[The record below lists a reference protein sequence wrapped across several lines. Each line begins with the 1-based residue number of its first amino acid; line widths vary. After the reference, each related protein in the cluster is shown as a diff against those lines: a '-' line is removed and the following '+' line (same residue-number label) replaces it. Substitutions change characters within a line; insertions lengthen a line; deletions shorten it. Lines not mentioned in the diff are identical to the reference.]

1 MWRELL
7 SGYPDEIICE
17 FLEFGWPIGYMSDT
31 LPIFDLRTHR
41 GALDF
46 PDQVNAYLSKE
57 LKLGRIAGPFD
68 TVPLAQGFVVSP
80 LNTVEKRDS
89 EERRVIVDL
98 SWPCGHSVND
108 GIPSDSY
115 LGEPLV
121 LRFPTIDDIV
131 DQLLLLWVVVA
142 ICTSV
147 TFERRTANSQWTLK
161 TILF

>member
-68 TVPLAQGFVVSP
+68 TVPFTQG
-80 LNTVEKRDS
+80 
-89 EERRVIVDL
+89 
-98 SWPCGHSVND
+98 
-108 GIPSDSY
+108 
-115 LGEPLV
+115 
-121 LRFPTIDDIV
+121 
-131 DQLLLLWVVVA
+131 
-142 ICTSV
+142 
-147 TFERRTANSQWTLK
+147 
-161 TILF
+161 